1 MCCDT
6 LIHELYINSVEQSD
20 EERNP
25 GAAGWGGLTVS
36 YSTFGISGKL
46 LHLYFSFLI
55 CKMGLIIVIT
65 LKVMV
70 WIK

>member
-1 MCCDT
+1 MKRET
-6 LIHELYINSVEQSD
+6 LELRGGV
-20 EERNP
+20 
-25 GAAGWGGLTVS
+25 GLTVS